1 MVNMVKAVSYLL
13 LKMIYS
19 CGSYTHNFSRS
30 VCEKKEIKK
39 AMKRMQKLAHED
51 ECKSLHSLFI

>member
-13 LKMIYS
+13 LKLIYS

-30 VCEKKEIKK
+30 VCEEKEIKK
-39 AMKRMQKLAHED
+39 AIEED
-51 ECKSLHSLFI
+51 AEVSS